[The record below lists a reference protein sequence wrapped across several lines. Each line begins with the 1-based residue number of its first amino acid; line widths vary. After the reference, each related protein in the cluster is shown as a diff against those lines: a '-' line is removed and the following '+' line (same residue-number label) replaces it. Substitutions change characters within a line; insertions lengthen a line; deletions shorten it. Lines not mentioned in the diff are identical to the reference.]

1 MSTTTLSSSEK
12 EHTGLPFVL
21 GEPNP
26 VAVGKTTA
34 ALDDDKWWMLI
45 SGENDAASIVSCGG
59 NTLRP
64 LWHHKYTSTADCS
77 MLTRLSVETMCALI
91 GQERS
96 DLEAPCLTNQSL
108 KTSAPLSWWFADPED
123 VNVKVLSYFNHKM
136 QVYDASHR
144 KNLLRAVFHSRG
156 GYLTRQ
162 EGEKCG
168 FPSVYFT
175 RLMKE
180 GKIERVERG
189 VYRDVEAPVTGS
201 AAAEQLLELQLR
213 VPWARP
219 ALGTALELHGLT
231 TRVNSLFQVAIPKN
245 RRLPDLERAQAEA
258 VYFSTASYDYGLEEI
273 GVNGRKLVTYSA
285 AKTVADLLKY
295 SAKQGRNLYLEG
307 LKNYLRQGGSR
318 SALFDA
324 AKVNKVLDELRR
336 DLEVLFHDV

>member
-1 MSTTTLSSSEK
+1 MSTTTLSSPEK
-12 EHTGLPFVL
+12 KHAGLPFVL

-34 ALDDDKWWMLI
+34 ALDDNKWWMLT
-45 SGENDAASIVSCGG
+45 SGENDAAPIVSCGG
-59 NTLRP
+59 NKLRP
-64 LWHHKYTSTADCS
+64 LWHCKYTSTADYS
-77 MLTRLSVETMCALI
+77 KRPRLSAETMCAPI

-96 DLEAPCLTNQSL
+96 DRKVPCLTNQPPE
-108 KTSAPLSWWFADPED
+108 TRAPLSWWFDDHED
-123 VNVKVLSYFNHKM
+123 MNVKVLSYFNHKM
-136 QVYDASHR
+136 QVYDASR
-144 KNLLRAVFHSRG
+144 RENLLRAVFHSRG

-162 EGEKCG
+162 EGEECG

-175 RLMKE
+175 RLLKE
-180 GKIERVERG
+180 GQIERVERG

-219 ALGTALELHGLT
+219 ALGAALELHGLT

-245 RRLPDLERAQAEA
+245 RHLPNLERAHAEA

-295 SAKQGRNLYLEG
+295 SAKQGRTLYLEG